1 MRLKKDTLY
10 ISFHKPKTLVGHL
23 IALWTT
29 GKYSHCEFV
38 YNDDVF
44 LSNPGGVRCEK
55 YKYKKNHDLYELHE
69 HIEFER
75 VYEAFINLRGKKY
88 DYWNIFLNQLLKLGI
103 EHRDEYICSE
113 FCLYCINNALDRSLT
128 YKLKTLKCSDFSPNK
143 LYRYLKFMELI
154 EEREV
159 I

>member
-1 MRLKKDTLY
+1 MELKKDKLY
-10 ISFHKPKTLVGHL
+10 ICFHKGKGVIGRL
-23 IALWTT
+23 ISLWTL
-29 GKYSHCEFV
+29 GRYSHVEFV
-38 YNDDVF
+38 HNGLKY

-55 YKYKKNHDLYELHE
+55 YEHKKHHDLYELHE

-75 VYEAFINLRGKKY
+75 VYDAFMNLRGKKY

-103 EHRDEYICSE
+103 EHKDEYICSE

-143 LYRYLKFMELI
+143 LYRYLKFMELLGK
-154 EEREV
+154 EV
-159 I
+159 E